1 MVKKWGR
8 EIFIFHA
15 MRLVMLHLD
24 SGAKLAVG
32 QWIVWWSVCLGDLA
46 VGGSFVF
53 YLIIVVIFLGP
64 GRAYSLQGILK
75 LSNVGQGRKEWDH
88 FYGWSWPLK
97 TPSKDFN
104 LTIVRLLGGMKWLKN
119 GAGKFLYFMQ
129 LFLHYILSGENFIG

>member
-32 QWIVWWSVCLGDLA
+32 QWIVWWSGLP
-46 VGGSFVF
+46 GGSSSRGKLCLLS
-53 YLIIVVIFLGP
+53 YYSCHILGP

-75 LSNVGQGRKEWDH
+75 LSNVGQGRKEWGH

-97 TPSKDFN
+97 TPSKNFN

-119 GAGKFLYFMQ
+119 GARKFLYFMQ